1 MTKEQEI
8 ILKINELNFLLT
20 GEAKEKYSPVLQE
33 VLNML
38 KEKDEKI
45 EYYRKQKV
53 GSLIRRRT
61 TRKEKKMRD
70 KLRVMIS
77 QPMRGKT
84 NEQIRQER
92 AELVK
97 RLEKDNFEVVDTI
110 ISENAP
116 KGCNE
121 AIYYLSKSI
130 EFISKVDIVYFM
142 KGWQETRGCKIENK
156 ICQDYGRQVMYDIY
170 EEE

>member
-1 MTKEQEI
+1 M
-8 ILKINELNFLLT
+8 
-20 GEAKEKYSPVLQE
+20 S
-33 VLNML
+33 
-38 KEKDEKI
+38 
-45 EYYRKQKV
+45 
-53 GSLIRRRT
+53 
-61 TRKEKKMRD
+61 D
-70 KLRVMIS
+70 KLKVMIS

-92 AELVK
+92 EKLVK

-142 KGWQETRGCKIENK
+142 EGWKEARGCRIENR
-156 ICQDYGRQVMYDIY
+156 ICQDYGKQTMYDIY
-170 EEE
+170 EED

>member
-1 MTKEQEI
+1 MS
-8 ILKINELNFLLT
+8 N
-20 GEAKEKYSPVLQE
+20 
-33 VLNML
+33 
-38 KEKDEKI
+38 
-45 EYYRKQKV
+45 
-53 GSLIRRRT
+53 
-61 TRKEKKMRD
+61 

-84 NEQIRQER
+84 NKQIREER

-97 RLEKDNFEVVDTI
+97 KLEKDNFEVVDTI

-116 KGCNE
+116 KSCNE

-142 KGWQETRGCKIENK
+142 KGWKEARGCKIENK
-156 ICQDYGRQVMYDIY
+156 ICQDYGKQTMYDIY
-170 EEE
+170 EED